1 MDEVNLD
8 ERMGR
13 LEVMMRQ
20 LIDMVGKNN
29 ERITAIELRLDKIEE
44 RQDRMESRLDRMDS
58 RLDGM
63 EEKQNS
69 MSTHLEE
76 IKNEQGEM
84 SEKVGRIDDAF
95 DQTNFDTLALNK
107 RMFRMES
114 DIERLEQQ

>member
-1 MDEVNLD
+1 
-8 ERMGR
+8 MGR
-13 LEVMMRQ
+13 LEVMMQQ

-29 ERITAIELRLDKIEE
+29 ERITAIELRLDG
-44 RQDRMESRLDRMDS
+44 MESRLDSVES
-58 RLDGM
+58 RLDSM

-69 MSTHLEE
+69 MNTRLEE
-76 IKNEQGEM
+76 IKSEQSEM